1 MLAAI
6 QGGAA
11 LKKVEAAPA
20 PAPAPAEGRDG
31 LMAAI
36 SQGGFKLKS
45 AAERK
50 LPEKEA
56 PKAADSGT
64 NDIAAALAARL
75 KERNAK
81 MNQDSDEDSD
91 DWDDDDD

>member
-6 QGGAA
+6 QGGAT

-20 PAPAPAEGRDG
+20 AAPASLEGRDG

-36 SQGGFKLKS
+36 NQGGFKLKS

-50 LPEKEA
+50 LPEKEVPA
-56 PKAADSGT
+56 AADSGT

-91 DWDDDDD
+91 DWESD